1 MKVSSICFAGFRGAR
16 SRVSLDLAPGFVVVT
31 GRNGS
36 GKSTLCDAI
45 EFALTGSI
53 RGASEHSEKGEGLHN
68 YVWWRGDG
76 EVADRFVEVSFA
88 GEDGAHVTVRRTPTG
103 VSVTPDKSLAGV
115 LCHHSAGHDDPIR
128 QLCRTA
134 ILRDEEI
141 TRLSV
146 DLKETDRFDF
156 VRGALGTADFTS
168 AEERAREVHDLL
180 NRETERVSAGYA
192 TASTRVADLTA
203 RLSRARTELSAV
215 GDVAAA
221 ETTLRNVLQAHQ
233 ADLAALT
240 TLAERRAAELRL
252 QVDGLTRL
260 FVRAKAVVEKR
271 SRLAW
276 PDHVREV
283 EQAQAA
289 FEKATK
295 QLATV
300 EGESAR
306 LREALAE
313 AKLRDPHNASLAALS
328 EHGQRLGLVDGRCP
342 LCGTVQTPE
351 QFNDHIAALGR
362 RVAEA
367 SAALATLNK
376 KTVEAAEEVARAK
389 VNGDKCAAV
398 LERLRHE
405 EGALQS
411 EMGAIEA
418 ESVRLHLA
426 VDVKTPLQERLEAGI
441 EARRR
446 EIAQIE
452 QSSSLLQASR
462 RVDAVRALEQEV
474 SAARADMVAADKQ
487 VSRVKGAA
495 NKAKEA
501 VDMVR
506 RVRGEFIDEQL
517 AQLEPLLLELFQ
529 RLRPHID
536 WPEVRYRLRGDVR
549 RMLSFEIGNGL
560 NPSFVFSSGQRRA
573 AGLAF
578 LLALHLSRRWC
589 ALKTLVLDD
598 PVQHIDD
605 YRALHL
611 TEVLSAIRRTGQQ
624 VICTVEDESLAGLLA
639 RRLRSEGASSGM
651 VVHMAYSSANG
662 VEVQTSTLVPSFPK
676 SLLVTA

>member
-45 EFALTGSI
+45 EYALTGSI
-53 RGASEHSEKGEGLHN
+53 RGASDHSEKGEGLHH

-88 GEDGAHVTVRRTPTG
+88 GEDGTHIKVRRTPTQ
-103 VSVTPDKSLAGV
+103 VFVTPEVSLTGV
-115 LCHHSAGHDDPIR
+115 LCHYSAGHDDPLA

-141 TRLSV
+141 THLSV

-168 AEERAREVHDLL
+168 AEKRAREVHELL
-180 NRETERVSAGYA
+180 QQESKRAAAEYVA
-192 TASTRVADLTA
+192 ASTRVSDVAA
-203 RLSRARTELSAV
+203 RLSRARTEMSAV

-221 ETTLRNVLQAHQ
+221 ETTLRSVLHAPKG
-233 ADLAALT
+233 DLAALT
-240 TLAERRAAELRL
+240 ILSERRAAELRL

-260 FVRAKAVVEKR
+260 FIRAKEVAHRR
-271 SRLAW
+271 SRLVY
-276 PDHVREV
+276 PDRIRDVEV
-283 EQAQAA
+283 AQAA
-289 FEKATK
+289 VEEANK
-295 QLATV
+295 QLSAV
-300 EGESAR
+300 EAEAAR
-306 LREALAE
+306 LRVALTE
-313 AKLRDPHNASLAALS
+313 AKLADPKNASLAALS

-342 LCGTVQTPE
+342 LCGTAQTLE
-351 QFNDHIAALGR
+351 QFRGHVAALGR
-362 RVAEA
+362 RVEEA
-367 SAALATLNK
+367 SAALASLNRRAA
-376 KTVEAAEEVARAK
+376 EAAEAVARAK
-389 VNGDKCAAV
+389 VNADECAAD
-398 LERLRHE
+398 LERLRRE
-405 EGALQS
+405 EASLQV
-411 EMGAIEA
+411 ETDAIEA
-418 ESVRLHLA
+418 ESIRLQLLS
-426 VDVKTPLQERLEAGI
+426 VGSKPLQDRLEAGI
-441 EARRR
+441 EVRRR

-452 QSSSLLQASR
+452 QALALLQASR

-474 SAARADMVAADKQ
+474 NAARADMVAADKQ
-487 VSRVKGAA
+487 VSRVRGAA
-495 NKAKEA
+495 SKAKEA
-501 VDMVR
+501 VAMVR

-529 RLRPHID
+529 RLRPHIE
-536 WPEVRYRLRGDVR
+536 WPEMRCCLRGDVR
-549 RMLSFEIGNGL
+549 RMLSFEVGNGL

-611 TEVLSAIRRTGQQ
+611 TEVLSAIRRIGQQ

-651 VVHMAYSSANG
+651 VVHLGYSSDNG
-662 VEVQTSTLVPSFPK
+662 VEVRASTLIPSFSK